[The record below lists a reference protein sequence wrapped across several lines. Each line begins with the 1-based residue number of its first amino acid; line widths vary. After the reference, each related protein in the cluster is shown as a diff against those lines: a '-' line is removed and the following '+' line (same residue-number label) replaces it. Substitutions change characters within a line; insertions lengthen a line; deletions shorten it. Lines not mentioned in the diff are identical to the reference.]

1 MQSFV
6 RQICSALDYL
16 HNEKQM
22 IHKDI
27 KPQNILL
34 DKSAKTFKLGD
45 LGVSTH
51 LTKTLCTKEA
61 SQGTMRYMP
70 PEQLN
75 GKLSLKSDIWSL
87 GCVLLEMCTGK
98 PPFFDIENEITMSMR
113 IVRGENP
120 LYYATKKYREQL
132 GLISKDSGLQDLI
145 QKCLSVN
152 YKLRPTAPE
161 ILSHPFM
168 SLF

>member
-1 MQSFV
+1 
-6 RQICSALDYL
+6 
-16 HNEKQM
+16 
-22 IHKDI
+22 
-27 KPQNILL
+27 
-34 DKSAKTFKLGD
+34 
-45 LGVSTH
+45 
-51 LTKTLCTKEA
+51 
-61 SQGTMRYMP
+61 MP

-75 GKLSLKSDIWSL
+75 GKLSFKSDIWSV

-120 LYYATKKYREQL
+120 LYYATKKYRDQL
-132 GLISKDSGLQDLI
+132 GLIAKDSGLQDLI

-152 YKLRPTAPE
+152 YKLRPTASE
-161 ILSHPFM
+161 ILCHPFM